1 MRWCVFCG
9 SSPGHDPQFVA
20 AARELGTALALRHI
34 DVVYGGGRIG
44 MMGALADAALDA
56 GGRVIGV
63 IPHSLER
70 REVAHQGLTELHVV
84 GSMHERKAMMAE
96 LSDGF
101 IALPG
106 GFGTLEEICEA
117 ITWVQLG
124 LQHKPCLLANVGG
137 YYDPLIAMLDA
148 AAQAGFIS
156 AVNRAIPETFP
167 TVAALVGRIA
177 RAA

>member
-1 MRWCVFCG
+1 M
-9 SSPGHDPQFVA
+9 
-20 AARELGTALALRHI
+20 
-34 DVVYGGGRIG
+34 
-44 MMGALADAALDA
+44 
-56 GGRVIGV
+56 IGV